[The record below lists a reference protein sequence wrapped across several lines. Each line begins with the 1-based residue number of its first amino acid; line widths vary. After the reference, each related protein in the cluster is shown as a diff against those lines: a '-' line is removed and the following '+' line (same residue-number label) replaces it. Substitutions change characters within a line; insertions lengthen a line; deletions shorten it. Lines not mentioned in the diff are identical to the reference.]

1 MKLFSLDDT
10 RAALTISD
18 VIAALRVLYQE
29 LGHERAAS
37 GPRTDTLCESPSGGA
52 YALKT
57 MDGVIPK
64 LELGSVRVSS
74 DVIDWPTH
82 NGTVRRD
89 KVAAAPGARWTSL
102 VLLFSTVT
110 GEPLAILPDGY
121 VQRMRVG
128 GTSAIALDLMARPNV
143 ATLAVLGSGGQA
155 GSALMG
161 ACAVRDFAE
170 IRAWSPNRAHLERF
184 RDEMR
189 AELGREI
196 VLADSARAL
205 VAGADVVLTATSST
219 APVLDAAW
227 LEPGMHLGS
236 VRHSE
241 LDAATLRRA
250 AHVVVHSHA
259 ANPVNTVV
267 GAARLAEGDRGSS
280 WSAYP
285 TLGDL
290 VCGRAATRTNDA
302 DVTCFVNNIG
312 LGTQFTAVGHRLLE
326 NARTRGLGR
335 EFPTE
340 WFTQNVRS

>member
-1 MKLFSLDDT
+1 VRLFSLDDT
-10 RAALTISD
+10 REALSMPG
-18 VIAALRVLYQE
+18 VIGALRVLYEE

-37 GPRTDTLCESPSGGA
+37 GPRTDTLCESPAGGA

-64 LELGSVRVSS
+64 LELGSVRISS
-74 DVIDWPTH
+74 DVVNWPTV
-82 NGTVRRD
+82 NGSVRRD

-128 GTSAIALDLMARPNV
+128 GTSAIALDLMARRNV
-143 ATLAVLGSGGQA
+143 KTLAVLGSGGQA

-161 ACAVRDFAE
+161 ACAVREFAE
-170 IRAWSPNRAHLERF
+170 IRAWSPNRANLERF
-184 RDEMR
+184 RDAMR
-189 AELGREI
+189 TELGREI
-196 VLADSARAL
+196 ALADSAQSL

-219 APVLDAAW
+219 VPVLDAAW
-227 LEPGMHLGS
+227 VEPGMHLGS
-236 VRHSE
+236 VRHAE
-241 LDAATLRRA
+241 LDAATLARA
-250 AHVVVHSHA
+250 AHVVIHSQA
-259 ANPVNTVV
+259 ASPINTVV
-267 GAARLAEGDRGSS
+267 GAAQLAEGDRGTS

-290 VCGRAATRTNDA
+290 VCGNAATRGNDA
-302 DVTCFVNNIG
+302 EVTCFVNNIG
-312 LGTQFTAVGHRLLE
+312 LGTQFTAVGAKLLE
-326 NARTRGLGR
+326 VARERDLGR

-340 WFTQNVRS
+340 WFTQNMRS

>member
-1 MKLFSLDDT
+1 MKLFSLDET
-10 RAALTISD
+10 RAALTMAD
-18 VIAALRVLYQE
+18 VIGALRLLYEE
-29 LGHERAAS
+29 LGHARAAS

-64 LELGSVRVSS
+64 LELGSVRISS
-74 DVIDWPTH
+74 DVIDWPTL
-82 NGTVRRD
+82 NGAVRRD

-128 GTSAIALDLMARPNV
+128 GTSAIALDLMARRNV
-143 ATLAVLGSGGQA
+143 KTLAVLGSGGQA

-161 ACAVRDFAE
+161 ACAVREFAE

-184 RDEMR
+184 RDEMQ

-196 VLADSARAL
+196 ALADSAKSL
-205 VAGADVVLTATSST
+205 VAGADIVLTATSST
-219 APVLDAAW
+219 VPVLDAAW
-227 LEPGMHLGS
+227 VEPGMHLGS
-236 VRHSE
+236 VRHAE
-241 LDAATLRRA
+241 LDAATLGRA

-259 ANPVNTVV
+259 ASPVNTVV
-267 GAARLAEGDRGSS
+267 GAAQLAEGDRGSS

-290 VCGRAATRTNDA
+290 VCRNAPARANDA
-302 DVTCFVNNIG
+302 EVTCFVNNIG
-312 LGTQFTAVGHRLLE
+312 LGTQFTAVGAKLLE
-326 NARTRGLGR
+326 VARTRDLGR
-335 EFPTE
+335 DFPTE